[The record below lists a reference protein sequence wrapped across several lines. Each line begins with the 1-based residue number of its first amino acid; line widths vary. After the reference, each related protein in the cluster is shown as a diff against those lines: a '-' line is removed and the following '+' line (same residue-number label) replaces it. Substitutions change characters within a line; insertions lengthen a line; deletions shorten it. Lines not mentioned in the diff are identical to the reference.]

1 MKHPTRPFRNGLV
14 QMNRNGMKPGFQ
26 KAKMLETARRL
37 FWEKGYNA
45 TSMREIAI
53 SYGCRAANIYNFFS
67 DKEEILFEVLREEME
82 QIIHPIKHLEEDD
95 HTSPVDQ
102 LKFVVESHLKVTLS
116 YRRSSGLLFDVALDS
131 LSPAKRKTI
140 IDFRDTYDRIIRKVI
155 RRGIDTGYFPE
166 VDVRLAGFMIASM
179 ITRTRIWFHPKKGVT
194 VSELA
199 DFISQFAFNGLRAS
213 ETEGRRSLSKRL
225 PRPETIAY

>member
-1 MKHPTRPFRNGLV
+1 
-14 QMNRNGMKPGFQ
+14 
-26 KAKMLETARRL
+26 MLEAARRL

-53 SYGCRAANIYNFFS
+53 AYGCRPANIYNFFS

-82 QIIHPIKHLEEDD
+82 QIINPIKHLEEDD
-95 HTSPVDQ
+95 GSSPIEQ
-102 LKFVVESHLKVTLS
+102 LRFIIESHLKVTLS
-116 YRRSSGLLFDVALDS
+116 YRRSAKLLFDVALDS
-131 LSPAKRKTI
+131 LSPDKRKKI

-155 RRGIDTGYFPE
+155 GRGIDTGYLPK

-179 ITRTRIWFHPKKGVT
+179 ITRTRIWFHPKKGVS

-199 DFISQFAFNGLRAS
+199 DFISKFTLNGL
-213 ETEGRRSLSKRL
+213 EGSRTTLSNRTRFIKRGEK
-225 PRPETIAY
+225 R

>member
-1 MKHPTRPFRNGLV
+1 MDGLL
-14 QMNRNGMKPGFQ
+14 QMNRNGVKPGLQ
-26 KAKMLETARRL
+26 KAKMLEAARKL

-45 TSMREIAI
+45 TSMREIAM

-82 QIIHPIKHLEEDD
+82 QIIHPIRHLEEDD
-95 HTSPVDQ
+95 GSSPVEQ
-102 LKFVVESHLKVTLS
+102 LKFVIESHLRVTLS

-131 LSPAKRKTI
+131 LSPVKRKTI

-155 RRGIDTGYFPE
+155 RRGIDTGYFPG

-179 ITRTRIWFHPKKGVT
+179 ITRTRIWFHPKKGVS

-199 DFISQFAFNGLRAS
+199 DFISQFAFNGLRGLQ
-213 ETEGRRSLSKRL
+213 TEGRKSLSKRL
-225 PRPETIAY
+225 PRPETIVY

>member
-1 MKHPTRPFRNGLV
+1 MTQNKV
-14 QMNRNGMKPGFQ
+14 KPGFQ

-45 TSMREIAI
+45 TSMRDMALA
-53 SYGCRAANIYNFFS
+53 YGCRPANIYNFFS

-82 QIIHPIKHLEEDD
+82 QIIRPIKHLEEDD
-95 HTSPVDQ
+95 GSSPPEQ
-102 LKFVVESHLKVTLS
+102 LKFVIESHLKVTLS

-131 LSPAKRKTI
+131 LSPEKRKRI

-155 RRGIDTGYFPE
+155 RRGMDTGYFPK

-179 ITRTRIWFHPKKGVT
+179 ITRTRIWFHPKKGVS
-194 VSELA
+194 VGELA
-199 DFISQFAFNGLRAS
+199 DFISKFAFNGLRGAGAK
-213 ETEGRRSLSKRL
+213 GRGSHPKMMM
-225 PRPETIAY
+225 RPGTLAR